1 MFGLLLH
8 TGPSQFSLQLFQELL
23 NWLLSFYLEDD
34 EWIKKWV
41 GNLSFLV
48 LMISEHVEM
57 SFQYKFL
64 MKSWVFTNQFFL
76 VLVVNKKIEER
87 KDQNLKER
95 QRKDEATR

>member
-1 MFGLLLH
+1 
-8 TGPSQFSLQLFQELL
+8 L

>member
-1 MFGLLLH
+1 MMSGLRKGWE
-8 TGPSQFSLQLFQELL
+8 TYLFLY
-23 NWLLSFYLEDD
+23 S
-34 EWIKKWV
+34 
-41 GNLSFLV
+41 
-48 LMISEHVEM
+48 MISEHVEM
-57 SFQYKFL
+57 SFQYKIL

>member
-1 MFGLLLH
+1 
-8 TGPSQFSLQLFQELL
+8 LQLFQELL

>member
-1 MFGLLLH
+1 M
-8 TGPSQFSLQLFQELL
+8 

-34 EWIKKWV
+34 EWIKKRV
-41 GNLSFLV
+41 ANLSILV

-57 SFQYKFL
+57 SFQYKIL

>member
-1 MFGLLLH
+1 M
-8 TGPSQFSLQLFQELL
+8 
-23 NWLLSFYLEDD
+23 
-34 EWIKKWV
+34 

>member
-1 MFGLLLH
+1 M
-8 TGPSQFSLQLFQELL
+8 QLFQELL